1 MAQLDVYAN
10 PDRESAHLMPYV
22 VEIQSDLLKD
32 LASAMVIPLVVAD
45 SMRNQ
50 PILGLNPRME
60 VEGHP
65 LIARTQDMAAVP
77 RRLLRN
83 PVTHLAGQRD
93 ALLAAIDLLFTGF

>member
-10 PDRESAHLMPYV
+10 PDRESARFMPYV
-22 VEIQSDLLKD
+22 VEIQSDLLSG
-32 LASAMVIPLVVAD
+32 LSSAMVIPLAVAD
-45 SMRNQ
+45 RMGNQ
-50 PILGLNPRME
+50 PILRLNPKIE

-83 PVTHLAGQRD
+83 PVTHLTGQRD
-93 ALLAAIDLLFTGF
+93 ALLAALDLLFTGF